1 MVSEVDLVTVGQI
14 ERPFGVR
21 GEVKVRSLT
30 DVPGRFEALTRV
42 NLVARNGMTIE
53 TSVTHVRPARKGFI
67 VALADV
73 TTPEAAAHWRG
84 GFIQAPRGIVPPL
97 PAGAYY
103 ACDLVG
109 LAVRTDRGQ
118 SLGVLEQ
125 VWELPGHHVFVVR
138 HGVEEVLIPAAKEW
152 VPAVDLERRVMT
164 VHMMDTAGEGH
175 AAV

>member
-1 MVSEVDLVTVGQI
+1 MVGEVGLVTVGQI

-30 DVPGRFEALTRV
+30 DVPGRFEALARV
-42 NLVARNGMTIE
+42 NLVARSGMTIE
-53 TSVTHVRPARKGFI
+53 TNVIHVRRVGRGFI
-67 VALADV
+67 MGLADV
-73 TTPEAAAHWRG
+73 TTPEAAEPWRG

-97 PAGAYY
+97 PAGTYY
-103 ACDLVG
+103 ACDLIG
-109 LAVRTDRGQ
+109 LAVQTDQ
-118 SLGVLEQ
+118 EQPLGVLEQ

-138 HGVEEVLIPAAKEW
+138 HGAEEVLIPAAKEW

-164 VHMMDTAGEGH
+164 VHVMDTSGEGH